1 MEKVLTVVIPSF
13 NVEKYLRQTLESLR
27 NEEILEDVEVLIVD
41 DGSTDGTAKI
51 GKEYEKRYPQT
62 YRVISKTNG
71 GHGSTINCGIEQSRG
86 TFFKVVDGD
95 DWVNTEALIEVV
107 RRLKTCG
114 ADYVVTDYCE
124 VNDKTKEQVRKQFP
138 ALDVCREIR
147 FENAAEKVQI
157 PMHALIIRTDLL
169 KTHQIR
175 LDEHCFYVDVEYVL
189 FPVPYVETV
198 VYYPEP
204 VYMYRLA
211 QETQSVSIR
220 GYQRHIQD
228 HIRVIFHL
236 SQFFEEYREN
246 AGNSEKTAYI
256 ARRIAQMIGDQVTI
270 FLSFRRKIRRHRNSF
285 WSLTD
290 N

>member
-1 MEKVLTVVIPSF
+1 MKNNNKPTLTIFTPAYNRAYTLHLCYESL
-13 NVEKYLRQTLESLR
+13 LRQKNKDFEW
-27 NEEILEDVEVLIVD
+27 LIVD

-175 LDEHCFYVDVEYVL
+175 LDEHCFYVDVEYFL
-189 FPVPYVETV
+189 
-198 VYYPEP
+198 
-204 VYMYRLA
+204 
-211 QETQSVSIR
+211 
-220 GYQRHIQD
+220 
-228 HIRVIFHL
+228 
-236 SQFFEEYREN
+236 
-246 AGNSEKTAYI
+246 TAEI
-256 ARRIAQMIGDQVTI
+256 ACGT
-270 FLSFRRKIRRHRNSF
+270 
-285 WSLTD
+285 
-290 N
+290 